1 MPWLRR
7 KRVWLALLL
16 VLATVAYFSI
26 RPSNDRPWSRD
37 QTRLPSAAFEGDLV
51 HIKDIRNFRYRSTTD
66 YDPAWY
72 DKTFDLRN
80 LESLWFLVE
89 PFDEGK
95 GAAHTL
101 MSFGFAGPAVP
112 EYLAISVEIRKEV
125 GEEFSVVKGLLRRY
139 ELMYVV
145 GDERDLIQ
153 LRSNYRKDD
162 VYLYP
167 IRAPKERIRA
177 MLAGM
182 LERANR
188 LRERPEFYNT
198 LTNTCTTNIVRHV
211 EEVAPGRV
219 PRFRREVILPGYS
232 DRLAYDLGLLDT
244 DLPFEKARE
253 RFKINER
260 ALRAQ
265 GRPDFSVKIREAG
278 P

>member
-1 MPWLRR
+1 MPRLR
-7 KRVWLALLL
+7 KRRTALALLL
-16 VLATVAYFSI
+16 VATVGYFLI
-26 RPSNDRPWSRD
+26 RPSNARTWARD
-37 QTRLPSAAFEGDLV
+37 QTRLASATFEGDLV
-51 HIKDIRNFRYRSTTD
+51 HVKDIRNFHYRSTTD

-101 MSFGFAGPAVP
+101 MSFGFAGPEGP
-112 EYLAISVEIRKEV
+112 EYLAVSVEIRKEV
-125 GEEFSVVKGLLRRY
+125 GEEFSVVKGLLRQY

-153 LRSNYRKDD
+153 LRSNHRKDD

-177 MLAGM
+177 MLTGM

-188 LRERPEFYNT
+188 LREEPEFYNT

-253 RFKINER
+253 RFQINER
-260 ALRAQ
+260 ALRAE
-265 GRPDFSVKIREAG
+265 GRADFSVQIRQAG
-278 P
+278 L

>member
-1 MPWLRR
+1 MPWLRL
-7 KRVWLALLL
+7 KRTWLALFLI
-16 VLATVAYFSI
+16 LATVAYFSI
-26 RPSNDRPWSRD
+26 RPSNARTWSGD
-37 QTRLPSAAFEGDLV
+37 QTRLASATFEGDLV
-51 HIKDIRNFRYRSTTD
+51 HVKDIRNFHYRSTTD

-72 DKTFDLRN
+72 DKTFDLRE
-80 LESLWFLVE
+80 LESLWFMVE

-101 MSFGFAGPAVP
+101 VSFGFAGPAGP
-112 EYLAISVEIRKEV
+112 EYLVVSVEIHKEV
-125 GEEFSVVKGLLRRY
+125 GEEFSVVKGILRQY

-167 IRAPKERIRA
+167 IRVPKERIRA
-177 MLAGM
+177 MLVGM

-188 LRERPEFYNT
+188 LREEPEFYNT

-232 DRLAYDLGLLDT
+232 DRLAYDLDLLDT

-253 RFKINER
+253 RFRINER

-265 GRPDFSVKIREAG
+265 GDPDFSLKIRETG
-278 P
+278 T

>member
-1 MPWLRR
+1 MPWLRL
-7 KRVWLALLL
+7 KRTWLALFFL
-16 VLATVAYFSI
+16 LATVAYFSI
-26 RPSNDRPWSRD
+26 RPSNARTWSGD
-37 QTRLPSAAFEGDLV
+37 QTKLPSATFEGDLV
-51 HIKDIRNFRYRSTTD
+51 HVKDIRNFHYRSTTD

-72 DKTFDLRN
+72 DRTFDLRE

-101 MSFGFAGPAVP
+101 VSFGFAGPAGP

-125 GEEFSVVKGLLRRY
+125 GEEFSVVKGILRQY

-177 MLAGM
+177 MLVGM

-188 LRERPEFYNT
+188 LREEPEFYNT

-232 DRLAYDLGLLDT
+232 DRLAYDLDLLDT

-260 ALRAQ
+260 ALQAQ
-265 GRPDFSVKIREAG
+265 GDPDFSVKIRETG

>member
-7 KRVWLALLL
+7 KRTWVVLIL

-26 RPSNDRPWSRD
+26 RPSNARNWARD
-37 QTRLPSAAFEGDLV
+37 QTRLPFATFDGDLV
-51 HIKDIRNFRYRSTTD
+51 HVKDIRNVEYRSTTD

-72 DKTFDLRN
+72 DKTFDLRK
-80 LESLWFLVE
+80 LESLWFMVE
-89 PFDEGK
+89 PFDAGK

-101 MSFGFAGPAVP
+101 VSFGFAGP
-112 EYLAISVEIRKEV
+112 EYLAVSVEIRKEA
-125 GEEFSVVKGLLRRY
+125 GEEFSVVKGLLRQY

-177 MLAGM
+177 MLVGM
-182 LERANR
+182 LLRANQ

-198 LTNTCTTNIVRHV
+198 LTSTCTTNIVRHV
-211 EEVAPGRV
+211 EEVAPGRI

-232 DRLAYDLGLLDT
+232 DRLAYDLDLLDT

-265 GRPDFSVKIREAG
+265 GDPDFSVKIREAG
-278 P
+278 L

>member
-7 KRVWLALLL
+7 KRVWLALSL
-16 VLATVAYFSI
+16 VLTIVAYFSI
-26 RPSNDRPWSRD
+26 RPSNDRDWSRD
-37 QTRLPSAAFEGDLV
+37 QTQLASVTFDGDLV
-51 HIKDIRNFRYRSTTD
+51 HVKNIRNVRYRSTTD

-72 DKTFDLRN
+72 DKTFDLRK
-80 LESLWFLVE
+80 LESLWFMVE

-101 MSFGFAGPAVP
+101 VSFGFAGP
-112 EYLAISVEIRKEV
+112 EYLAVSVEIRKEV
-125 GEEFSVVKGLLRRY
+125 GEEFSVVKGLLRQY

-177 MLAGM
+177 MLVGM
-182 LERANR
+182 LERANQ
-188 LRERPEFYNT
+188 LRESPEFYNT
-198 LTNTCTTNIVRHV
+198 LTSTCTTNIVRHV

-219 PRFRREVILPGYS
+219 PKLSREVLLPGYS
-232 DRLAYDLGLLDT
+232 DRLAYDLGLIDT
-244 DLPFEKARE
+244 DLPFEQARE
-253 RFKINER
+253 RFKINGR

-265 GRPDFSVKIREAG
+265 GDPDFSVKIREAL
-278 P
+278 

>member
-7 KRVWLALLL
+7 KRTALALLL
-16 VLATVAYFSI
+16 VATAAYFLI
-26 RPSNDRPWSRD
+26 RPSNARTWARD
-37 QTRLPSAAFEGDLV
+37 QTRLASATFEGDLV
-51 HIKDIRNFRYRSTTD
+51 HVKDIRNFHYRSTTD

-72 DKTFDLRN
+72 DKTFDLRK

-101 MSFGFAGPAVP
+101 MSFGFAGPAGP
-112 EYLAISVEIRKEV
+112 EYLAVSVEIRKEV
-125 GEEFSVVKGLLRRY
+125 GEEFSVVKGILRQY

-188 LRERPEFYNT
+188 LREEPEFYNT

-260 ALRAQ
+260 ALRAEAS
-265 GRPDFSVKIREAG
+265 PDFSVKIRETG

>member
-1 MPWLRR
+1 MAWLRR
-7 KRVWLALLL
+7 KRAWLALIL

-26 RPSNDRPWSRD
+26 RPSNARNWSPD
-37 QTRLPSAAFEGDLV
+37 QTRLPSATFEGDLV
-51 HIKDIRNFRYRSTTD
+51 HVKDIRNFEYRSTTD
-66 YDPAWY
+66 YDPVWY
-72 DKTFDLRN
+72 GKTFDLKR
-80 LESLWFLVE
+80 LESLWFMVE

-101 MSFGFAGPAVP
+101 MSFGFAGPAGP
-112 EYLAISVEIRKEV
+112 EYLAVSVEIRKEV
-125 GEEFSVVKGLLRRY
+125 GEEFSVVKGLLRQY

-153 LRSNYRKDD
+153 LRSNFRKDD
-162 VYLYP
+162 VYLSP
-167 IRAPKERIRA
+167 IRASKERIRA
-177 MLAGM
+177 MLAAM

-188 LRERPEFYNT
+188 LREEPECYNT

-244 DLPFEKARE
+244 DLPFEEARE

-265 GRPDFSVKIREAG
+265 GRADFSVQIRQAG
-278 P
+278 L

>member
-7 KRVWLALLL
+7 KRARLALLL
-16 VLATVAYFSI
+16 LLLAVAAYFSI
-26 RPSNDRPWSRD
+26 RPSNARNWSRD
-37 QTRLPSAAFEGDLV
+37 QTKLASATFEGDLV
-51 HIKDIRNFRYRSTTD
+51 HVRNIRNVRYRSTTD

-72 DKTFDLRN
+72 DKTFDLGK
-80 LESLWFLVE
+80 LESLWFMVE

-101 MSFGFAGPAVP
+101 VSFGFAGP
-112 EYLAISVEIRKEV
+112 EYLAVSVEIRKEV
-125 GEEFSVVKGLLRRY
+125 GEEFSVVKGILRQY

-177 MLAGM
+177 MLVGM

-188 LRERPEFYNT
+188 LREEPEFYNT

-253 RFKINER
+253 RFKINDR

-265 GRPDFSVKIREAG
+265 GQPDFSVKIRGEV
-278 P
+278 

>member
-7 KRVWLALLL
+7 KRVWLALTL
-16 VLATVAYFSI
+16 VLATVAWFSI
-26 RPSNDRPWSRD
+26 RPTNDRNWSRD
-37 QTRLPSAAFEGDLV
+37 QTRLSSATFEGDLV
-51 HIKDIRNFRYRSTTD
+51 HVKNIRNVRYRSTTD

-72 DKTFDLRN
+72 DRTFDLQK
-80 LESLWFLVE
+80 LESLWFMVE
-89 PFDEGK
+89 PFDAGK

-101 MSFGFAGPAVP
+101 VSFGFAGP
-112 EYLAISVEIRKEV
+112 EYLAVSVEIRKEV
-125 GEEFSVVKGLLRRY
+125 GEEFSVVKGLLRQY

-177 MLAGM
+177 MLVGM
-182 LERANR
+182 LLRANQ

-198 LTNTCTTNIVRHV
+198 LTSTCTTNIVRHV

-219 PRFRREVILPGYS
+219 PQFRREVILPGYS

-253 RFKINER
+253 RFKINDR

-265 GRPDFSVKIREAG
+265 GDPDFSVKIREA

>member
-7 KRVWLALLL
+7 KRARLALLL
-16 VLATVAYFSI
+16 LLLAVAAYFSI
-26 RPSNDRPWSRD
+26 RPSNARNWSRD
-37 QTRLPSAAFEGDLV
+37 QTKLASATFEGDLV
-51 HIKDIRNFRYRSTTD
+51 HVRNIRNVRYRSTTD

-72 DKTFDLRN
+72 DKTFDLGK
-80 LESLWFLVE
+80 LESLWFMVE

-101 MSFGFAGPAVP
+101 VSFGFAGP
-112 EYLAISVEIRKEV
+112 EYLAVSVEIRKEV
-125 GEEFSVVKGLLRRY
+125 GEEFSVVKGILRQY

-177 MLAGM
+177 MLVGM

-188 LRERPEFYNT
+188 LREEPEFYNT

-253 RFKINER
+253 RFKINDR

-265 GRPDFSVKIREAG
+265 GQPDFSVKIREG
-278 P
+278 V

>member
-7 KRVWLALLL
+7 KRAWVALIL
-16 VLATVAYFSI
+16 VLAAVAYFSI
-26 RPSNDRPWSRD
+26 RPSNARTWSGD
-37 QTRLPSAAFEGDLV
+37 QTRLPSATFEGDLV
-51 HIKDIRNFRYRSTTD
+51 HVKDIRNFHYRSTTD

-72 DKTFDLRN
+72 DKTFDLRE
-80 LESLWFLVE
+80 LESLWFMVE

-101 MSFGFAGPAVP
+101 VSFGFTGPAGP
-112 EYLAISVEIRKEV
+112 EYLAVSVEIRKEA
-125 GEEFSVVKGLLRRY
+125 GEEFSVVKGILRQY

-145 GDERDLIQ
+145 ADERDLIQ

-177 MLAGM
+177 MLVGM

-188 LRERPEFYNT
+188 LREEPEFYNT

-211 EEVAPGRV
+211 EEVAPGRI

-232 DRLAYDLGLLDT
+232 DRLAYDLDLLDT

-253 RFKINER
+253 RFQINER

-265 GRPDFSVKIREAG
+265 GDPDFSVKIREGA
-278 P
+278 

>member
-26 RPSNDRPWSRD
+26 RPSNARNWSRD
-37 QTRLPSAAFEGDLV
+37 QTRLASATFEGDLV
-51 HIKDIRNFRYRSTTD
+51 HVKNIRNVRYRSTTD

-72 DKTFDLRN
+72 DKTFDLRK
-80 LESLWFLVE
+80 LESLWFMVE
-89 PFDEGK
+89 PFDGGK

-101 MSFGFAGPAVP
+101 VSFGFAGP
-112 EYLAISVEIRKEV
+112 EYLAVSVEIRKEV
-125 GEEFSVVKGLLRRY
+125 GEEFSVLKGLLRQY
-139 ELMYVV
+139 ELMYVL

-177 MLAGM
+177 MLVGM
-182 LERANR
+182 LERANQ
-188 LRERPEFYNT
+188 LREEPEFYNT
-198 LTNTCTTNIVRHV
+198 LTSTCTTNIVRHV

-219 PRFRREVILPGYS
+219 PKLSREVLLPGYS
-232 DRLAYDLGLLDT
+232 DRLAYDLGLIDT
-244 DLPFEKARE
+244 NLPFEQARE
-253 RFKINER
+253 RFKINDR

-265 GRPDFSVKIREAG
+265 GDPEFSVKIREGA
-278 P
+278 

>member
-7 KRVWLALLL
+7 KRTALALVL
-16 VLATVAYFSI
+16 VATAAYFLI
-26 RPSNDRPWSRD
+26 RPSNARTWARD
-37 QTRLPSAAFEGDLV
+37 QTRLASATFDGDLV
-51 HIKDIRNFRYRSTTD
+51 HVKDIRNFHYRSTTD
-66 YDPAWY
+66 FDPAWY
-72 DKTFDLRN
+72 DKTFDLRD

-101 MSFGFAGPAVP
+101 MSFGFAGPAGP
-112 EYLAISVEIRKEV
+112 EYLAVSVEIRKEV

-188 LRERPEFYNT
+188 LREEPEFYNT

-260 ALRAQ
+260 ALRAE
-265 GRPDFSVKIREAG
+265 GSPDFSVKIRETG

>member
-1 MPWLRR
+1 R
-7 KRVWLALLL
+7 LAS
-16 VLATVAYFSI
+16 AT
-26 RPSNDRPWSRD
+26 
-37 QTRLPSAAFEGDLV
+37 FEGDLV
-51 HIKDIRNFRYRSTTD
+51 HVKDIRNFHYRSTTD

-72 DKTFDLRN
+72 DKTFDLRE

-101 MSFGFAGPAVP
+101 VSFGFTGP
-112 EYLAISVEIRKEV
+112 EYLAVSVEIRKEV
-125 GEEFSVVKGLLRRY
+125 GEEFSVLKGLLRQY

-177 MLAGM
+177 MLVGM

-188 LRERPEFYNT
+188 LREEPEFYNT
-198 LTNTCTTNIVRHV
+198 LTNTCITNIVRHV

-232 DRLAYDLGLLDT
+232 DRLAYDLDLLDT

-253 RFKINER
+253 RFQINER

-265 GRPDFSVKIREAG
+265 GDPDFSVKIREGA
-278 P
+278 

>member
-7 KRVWLALLL
+7 KRAWAALLL

-26 RPSNDRPWSRD
+26 RPSNARNWARD
-37 QTRLPSAAFEGDLV
+37 QTRLASATFEGDLV
-51 HIKDIRNFRYRSTTD
+51 HVKAIRNFHYRSTTD

-72 DKTFDLRN
+72 DKTFDLRK
-80 LESLWFLVE
+80 LDSLWFMVE

-101 MSFGFAGPAVP
+101 VSFGFAGP
-112 EYLAISVEIRKEV
+112 EYLAVSVEIRKEK
-125 GEEFSVVKGLLRRY
+125 GEEFSVVKGLLRQY

-153 LRSNYRKDD
+153 LRSNHRKDD

-177 MLAGM
+177 MLVGM

-188 LRERPEFYNT
+188 LRQEPEFYNT

-232 DRLAYDLGLLDT
+232 DRLAYELDLLDT

-253 RFKINER
+253 RFQINDR

-265 GRPDFSVKIREAG
+265 GQPDFSVKIREA

>member
-7 KRVWLALLL
+7 KRAWIALLL
-16 VLATVAYFSI
+16 LLATAAYFSI
-26 RPSNDRPWSRD
+26 RPSNDRNWSRD
-37 QTRLPSAAFEGDLV
+37 QTRLASATFEGDLV
-51 HIKDIRNFRYRSTTD
+51 HVRNIRNVHYRSTTD

-72 DKTFDLRN
+72 DKTFDLRK
-80 LESLWFLVE
+80 LESLWFMVE

-101 MSFGFAGPAVP
+101 VSFGFAGP
-112 EYLAISVEIRKEV
+112 EYLAVSVEIRKEV
-125 GEEFSVVKGLLRRY
+125 GEEFSVVKGLLRQY

-177 MLAGM
+177 MLTGM
-182 LERANR
+182 LERANQ

-198 LTNTCTTNIVRHV
+198 LTSTCTTNIVRHV
-211 EEVAPGRV
+211 EEVAPGR
-219 PRFRREVILPGYS
+219 
-232 DRLAYDLGLLDT
+232 
-244 DLPFEKARE
+244 
-253 RFKINER
+253 
-260 ALRAQ
+260 
-265 GRPDFSVKIREAG
+265 
-278 P
+278 